1 MAYDLEQY
9 TSDAVQV
16 IANSMMT
23 HLGHIMTP
31 RLQYKIRTSYL
42 VRQRFLWLVYGGT
55 QCLAQQFR
63 LPEEQAFV
71 AVLQVFMKLNDQA
84 GSALAEA
91 SKIRRQLL
99 QGKPL
104 TRSLT
109 NAGKNAMEEYFGG
122 EDVYAFTRVV
132 KLLEAS
138 K

>member
-31 RLQYKIRTSYL
+31 RLRSRIRTSYI

-63 LPEEQAFV
+63 LSEEQAFI
-71 AVLQVFMKLNDQA
+71 AIIQVFMKLNDRA
-84 GSALAEA
+84 GTALAEA

-99 QGKPL
+99 QDKPM

-109 NAGKNAMEEYFGG
+109 NAGRNAMEEYFGG
-122 EDVYAFTRVV
+122 EDVYAFTRAV
-132 KLLEAS
+132 KLLES
-138 K
+138 TK

>member
-31 RLQYKIRTSYL
+31 RLQYKIRTNYL

-63 LPEEQAFV
+63 LPEEEAFI
-71 AVLQVFMKLNDQA
+71 AVFRVFMRLNDRA

-122 EDVYAFTRVV
+122 EDVYAFTRAV